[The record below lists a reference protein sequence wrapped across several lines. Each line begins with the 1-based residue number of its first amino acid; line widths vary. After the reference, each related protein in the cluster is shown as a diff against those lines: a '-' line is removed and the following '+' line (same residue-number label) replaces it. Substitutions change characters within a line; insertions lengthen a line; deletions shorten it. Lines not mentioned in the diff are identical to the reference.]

1 MDDQYR
7 RRSARDEFGGQAAST
22 SRPSQEEPRGG
33 LLSRFQ
39 DTSARKDGQDLHGA
53 NGLLARAQQL
63 RKTLRATAPGTPA
76 GGTPTGSSGPRAGEW
91 KASDFSPDELEDW
104 DRQDAAPFELPPDP
118 DAPERWRGA
127 AEEEGFDANADW
139 DEEDDDGWG
148 SVR

>member
-7 RRSARDEFGGQAAST
+7 RGSPRDEFGGQAANT

-33 LLSRFQ
+33 LLSRYQ
-39 DTSARKDGQDLHGA
+39 DASARKDGQELHGA

-63 RKTLRATAPGTPA
+63 RKTLRPAAPAAPA
-76 GGTPTGSSGPRAGEW
+76 TPTGSSGPRAGEW

-104 DRQDAAPFELPPDP
+104 DRHDAAPFELPPDP
-118 DAPERWRGA
+118 DAPARSRA
-127 AEEEGFDANADW
+127 TSEEEDFDENAGWD

-148 SVR
+148 SGW